1 MKYVIHTNYPGM
13 NVVWFDT
20 LEDVYDFMGFC
31 ELNEIE
37 YTTPKLT
44 IPNSSSMAC

>member
-20 LEDVYDFMGFC
+20 LEDTQDFIEFC
-31 ELNEIE
+31 EINYIKF
-37 YTTPKLT
+37 TTPKLT
-44 IPNSSSMAC
+44 ILNQPAIAC